1 MNGNHVDDDND
12 YSFCLF
18 ALSSH
23 FSYTHTYIQNQK
35 GSVRVQDEAENEKRV
50 DEERN
55 SKKRKGKE
63 KKTREL
69 ASVLETNQS
78 PFC

>member
-1 MNGNHVDDDND
+1 
-12 YSFCLF
+12 
-18 ALSSH
+18 
-23 FSYTHTYIQNQK
+23 
-35 GSVRVQDEAENEKRV
+35 VRVQDEAENEKRV

>member
-1 MNGNHVDDDND
+1 
-12 YSFCLF
+12 
-18 ALSSH
+18 
-23 FSYTHTYIQNQK
+23 
-35 GSVRVQDEAENEKRV
+35 VRVQDEAENEKRV

-63 KKTREL
+63 KKTKEL

-78 PFC
+78 FFC